1 MAVVQANGV
10 HLLFVALDAVGA
22 ANVVTED
29 PGLRWSLSTSK
40 AVDGTT
46 GEHAVAERR

>member
-1 MAVVQANGV
+1 MTVVHADRV
-10 HLLFVALDAVGA
+10 DLLLIALNAIRRAD
-22 ANVVTED
+22 VVTEN

>member
-1 MAVVQANGV
+1 MTVVHADRV
-10 HLLFVALDAVGA
+10 DLLLIALDAVRC